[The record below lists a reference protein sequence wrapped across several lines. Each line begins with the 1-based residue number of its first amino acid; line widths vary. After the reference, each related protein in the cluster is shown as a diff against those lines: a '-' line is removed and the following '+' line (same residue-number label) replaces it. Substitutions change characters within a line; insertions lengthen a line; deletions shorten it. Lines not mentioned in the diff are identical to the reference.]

1 MKKKFLSLI
10 FAICLLVPC
19 LFIMTACKEDPP
31 PGPSSPVTGFG
42 VSSGTINFVLRDINA
57 MSPDDMTEPVFNGG
71 TNQFSLWLA
80 DSYNRDTLKIY
91 LNGVEKPWT
100 KISDPEYDDRRLDDT
115 VMRKVGTLSL
125 TDLKGNI
132 QITVSCQEEEIDLVF
147 APQTLAADKL
157 EILSHFNFITK
168 DSSGNNVEIGFDT
181 VAEEGFT
188 ITTTYSQIGGFENE
202 LTGYTKGILVE
213 SDKKMGYY
221 DYYSMIMSADFGP
234 GVMWDSHI
242 CGTNKYQSY
251 VLMHGEGGLPQEI
264 PLQFNPEMI
273 KITEFGVNGF
283 SIEDTITNVSHRS
296 VRADESTPITISLN
310 QYEGVDF
317 TNAKAVIYDRE
328 IPFENVGGV
337 YQITIP
343 AGAMPVD
350 YYDNVADSKEKYY
363 ADAFSPSIFHVYVC
377 GLDYSNAVFHTV
389 EFDGIMGTDISG
401 GTGTPYYSEFRHDI
415 IDGLHYYYYQSYY
428 RHNYSATTGFIFT
441 ATELEPSHII
451 LRENID
457 GVWTD
462 TYVSIAEYF
471 TWDAYE
477 YVGEYV
483 IENVVDDIDVVV
495 NFSYGYLYSIY
506 IRFNVEYDTLLL
518 PNLS

>member
-1 MKKKFLSLI
+1 MKKKILSLI

-31 PGPSSPVTGFG
+31 PGPSSPVISFG
-42 VSSGTINFVLRDINA
+42 VSSGTVNFALRDINA

-71 TNQFSLWLA
+71 TNEFSLWLA
-80 DSYNRDTLKIY
+80 DSYDRDTLKIY
-91 LNGVEKPWT
+91 LNGAEKPWT
-100 KISDPEYDDRRLDDT
+100 QTDDPEYDSRRLDNT
-115 VMRKVGTLSL
+115 IMRKVGTLSL
-125 TDLKGNI
+125 TDLKGDI
-132 QITVSCQEEEIDLVF
+132 QITVSCEEEEIDLVF
-147 APQTLAADKL
+147 APQTLDAEKL
-157 EILSHFNFITK
+157 EILSHFDFITK
-168 DSSGNNVEIGFDT
+168 DSSGNNIETGLDT

-188 ITTTYSQIGGFENE
+188 ITTTYSQIVNSENE

-221 DYYSMIMSADFGP
+221 DYYSMIMSEGFIAD
-234 GVMWDSHI
+234 VMWDSHI
-242 CGTNKYQSY
+242 CGSNKYQSY
-251 VLMHGEGGLPQEI
+251 VLMHADGGLPQEI
-264 PLQFNPEMI
+264 PLSFNAEMI
-273 KITEFGVNGF
+273 QINNFEVGGF
-283 SIEDTITNVSHRS
+283 SINDTITNVSHNS
-296 VRADESTPITISLN
+296 VRADENTAITISLN
-310 QYEGVDF
+310 PYEGVDF
-317 TNAKAVIYDRE
+317 TNAKAWIYDRA

-350 YYDNVADSKEKYY
+350 YYDNVANSKEKYY
-363 ADAFSPSIFHVYVC
+363 ADAFSPSSFHVYVD
-377 GLDYSNAVFHTV
+377 GLDYSKAVFHTV
-389 EFDGIMGTDISG
+389 ELTGNLDTDISG
-401 GTGTPYYSEFRHDI
+401 GAGNPYYSEFRHDV

-462 TYVSIAEYF
+462 TYVSISEYF
-471 TWDAYE
+471 TWDE
-477 YVGEYV
+477 NEHFGEYV

-506 IRFNVEYDTLLL
+506 LRFNVQYDTLLL
-518 PNLS
+518 PNLG

>member
-1 MKKKFLSLI
+1 MYIKNGVRARLLKSDKFKTNIIGVFFSTELNNENVTKNALI
-10 FAICLLVPC
+10 PA
-19 LFIMTACKEDPP
+19 
-31 PGPSSPVTGFG
+31 
-42 VSSGTINFVLRDINA
+42 VLR
-57 MSPDDMTEPVFNGG
+57 
-71 TNQFSLWLA
+71 
-80 DSYNRDTLKIY
+80 R
-91 LNGVEKPWT
+91 
-100 KISDPEYDDRRLDDT
+100 
-115 VMRKVGTLSL
+115 
-125 TDLKGNI
+125 
-132 QITVSCQEEEIDLVF
+132 
-147 APQTLAADKL
+147 
-157 EILSHFNFITK
+157 
-168 DSSGNNVEIGFDT
+168 
-181 VAEEGFT
+181 
-188 ITTTYSQIGGFENE
+188 
-202 LTGYTKGILVE
+202 
-213 SDKKMGYY
+213 
-221 DYYSMIMSADFGP
+221 
-234 GVMWDSHI
+234 
-242 CGTNKYQSY
+242 GTNKYQSY
-251 VLMHGEGGLPQEI
+251 VLMDSEGGLPQEI
-264 PLQFNPEMI
+264 PLQFNAEMI

-310 QYEGVDF
+310 PYEGVDL

-350 YYDNVADSKEKYY
+350 YYDNDANSKEKYY
-363 ADAFSPSIFHVYVC
+363 ADSFSPSTFHVYVC

-428 RHNYSATTGFIFT
+428 RHDYSATTGFIFT

-495 NFSYGYLYSIY
+495 NLSYGYLYSIY
-506 IRFNVEYDTLLL
+506 IRFNVQYDTLVL
-518 PNLS
+518 PNLG